1 MILRTIVVERQAQ
14 QLVLILARTIF
25 NSMVEAVRY
34 PLYTAV
40 GHVVA
45 GRLRRSHRVAVLI
58 LDVTHRHVDVAVVQS
73 GGILVDIHQQLVA
86 PADETELQ
94 VLHLLV
100 GHHRCCLCLV
110 EVLLDDSFVIDE
122 QVVTYQCARWLLR
135 QRIELIAWLTLIV
148 QIDLLAVGV
157 RHQFD
162 AVVLLALLAVECQV
176 SHQSGLVAVRTLR
189 SVGTDELFGQCLCK
203 EHQFVYVT
211 LHGIGTVHDL
221 YIAILLQLVVAGCT
235 DERISAADA
244 AQAVGLEVGAYF
256 LIYID
261 VGHVAC
267 TVHRYGEVV
276 PVAVAPVARNLGH
289 EAVRAIHQ
297 LVGLESDVELV
308 HGADVFLHTATVRE
322 QCTASVGI
330 GLKPEHQ
337 CVVVLA
343 AAVQCVLIQQHTLVG
358 LLQVQRQTTWHG
370 PRSAYQLSVS
380 TLRMV
385 GHHVAR
391 ALVHRVV
398 IHEILLAPRQSAVA
412 VGSTY
417 LSAVHGAVP

>member
-1 MILRTIVVERQAQ
+1 M
-14 QLVLILARTIF
+14 
-25 NSMVEAVRY
+25 
-34 PLYTAV
+34 
-40 GHVVA
+40 
-45 GRLRRSHRVAVLI
+45 
-58 LDVTHRHVDVAVVQS
+58 VQS
-73 GGILVDIHQQLVA
+73 GSSFVELYHQLVVA
-86 PADETELQ
+86 TYERELQ

-100 GHHRCCLCLV
+100 RLHRCCRCIV
-110 EVLLDDSFVIDE
+110 EALHHRIGTFYE
-122 QVVTYQCARWLLR
+122 QVVAYQCARWLLR

-189 SVGTDELFGQCLCK
+189 SVGTDESLGQCLCK

-211 LHGIGTVHDL
+211 LHGVGTVYYL
-221 YIAILLQLVVAGCT
+221 YIAILLQLVVAGST

-267 TVHRYGEVV
+267 TVHRHGEVV

-308 HGADVFLHTATVRE
+308 HGADVFLHTATVRQ

-343 AAVQCVLIQQHTLVG
+343 AAVQCVLIQQHTLIL
-358 LLQVQRQTTWHG
+358 LLQVQRQSAWYC
-370 PRSAYQLSVS
+370 PRSTYQLGIG

-391 ALVHRVV
+391 TLVHRVV
-398 IHEILLAPRQSAVA
+398 VYQILLVARQSAVA
-412 VGSTY
+412 VGGADE
-417 LSAVHGAVP
+417 SAVHGAVP